1 MDDGHKFTTRFISKC
16 NVAMLTLRCMLSR
29 DVSDKLPNL
38 LPKYHETAITF
49 LQIFFTPSFNELN
62 QPV

>member
-29 DVSDKLPNL
+29 DVSDKLANL
-38 LPKYHETAITF
+38 LPTTMK
-49 LQIFFTPSFNELN
+49 
-62 QPV
+62 QP